1 MDKFLGSESPSQAS
15 SPRAPE
21 QLHFTGS
28 GAEYFGIWIV
38 NLLLTIVTLGIYSA
52 WAKVRRLQYFYR
64 HTEVAGSNFDFH
76 GSPGRI
82 LVGRVLALALL
93 IAYNYSVR
101 LRSPLTV
108 VVLVG
113 IAVVMPWLLRN
124 SFRFR
129 LYNTSWRGTRFH
141 FRGTVAR
148 AYRVFLLNGFLTVI
162 TLYVMAPFMHQ
173 RLKAYQH
180 DNSWFGRTQCS
191 FHARVGQF
199 YVIYL
204 LLLATIVLSAIVIG
218 FSGVGAALGALS
230 QVQKQGGHVN
240 PLAAFR
246 VLAIVYGALIL
257 MGILIGPAFHALIT
271 NLIWTNTRIGE
282 HRIQCKMSPLGLI
295 WITVS
300 NFVLVVLSLGLFIPW
315 AMVRLARFQLESV
328 RLLPAG
334 DLQEF
339 VAAEPEAIGAVGEE
353 TAAAFDF
360 DISL

>member
-1 MDKFLGSESPSQAS
+1 MDRSLGSEPLSQPS

-64 HTEVAGSNFDFH
+64 HTEVAGSTFDFH

-82 LVGRVLALALL
+82 FIGRVLALTML

-141 FRGTVAR
+141 FRGIVAR
-148 AYRVFLLNGFLTVI
+148 AFASSICRWRVKISSSPARTSI
-162 TLYVMAPFMHQ
+162 YV
-173 RLKAYQH
+173 
-180 DNSWFGRTQCS
+180 C
-191 FHARVGQF
+191 
-199 YVIYL
+199 
-204 LLLATIVLSAIVIG
+204 
-218 FSGVGAALGALS
+218 
-230 QVQKQGGHVN
+230 
-240 PLAAFR
+240 
-246 VLAIVYGALIL
+246 
-257 MGILIGPAFHALIT
+257 
-271 NLIWTNTRIGE
+271 
-282 HRIQCKMSPLGLI
+282 
-295 WITVS
+295 
-300 NFVLVVLSLGLFIPW
+300 
-315 AMVRLARFQLESV
+315 
-328 RLLPAG
+328 LLP
-334 DLQEF
+334 
-339 VAAEPEAIGAVGEE
+339 
-353 TAAAFDF
+353 T
-360 DISL
+360 